1 MVFVDCSTRLE
12 FNKMSTVESD
22 VVIGESSD
30 NKEIR
35 EDEDDVDIPEDFF
48 DEFEDNKFLDEIV
61 EIVVPEQAR
70 LVRTSDTNEN
80 STEANDEKPKV
91 EESTEPT
98 LKRCL
103 DKINDLTRS
112 IERRKQKL
120 QTTLTKSSKRKRRS
134 HTRSPSPTASRA
146 DRNVRNVRS
155 RDRRFSPRRSPSGP
169 RSGRRSRSRDRNR
182 SRDRQR
188 TSNGTRRDRS
198 RSQSSTNR
206 PRAMSFLEELEQK
219 FAEKGQDFPEKEL
232 LIQSRSKKN
241 GVSAVLDRQVA
252 ATVGYPQCEV
262 PMNMSPYMPTVPMPM
277 YNQTPYSPYWNA
289 NYMMNPMATNV
300 QLAMQPLPF
309 QAICAA
315 NDPTT
320 MNVIPSDAKAN
331 DNKSRGNKDE
341 VIARCRAASKILRGE
356 ENKVPKLRFLF
367 TRTSMPMDT
376 VDQEIPPLQSKKNV
390 EFKETSANDKPC
402 APLEF
407 LPSRTSE
414 LVQILG
420 YNCSVIANRLRLK
433 NVGKKVIDEIE
444 DIDAEKQRSK
454 ERAYKEIE
462 TQTDSYKCP
471 TCVVREAKS
480 FSNKSTQAEAP
491 KKVNIRTQTNEKD
504 YRVPLIRQ
512 LSRISAGQLVAVS
525 DFITLICEP
534 RPSTSTE
541 IFSVREKLMDIYNLS
556 ERGSDAIEA
565 ERARDHEARRRGN
578 NNSCPK
584 PNPPVEDLRSTIRGS
599 SDHNMARIPPPPPL
613 LVNYHMNVGMIDPEQ
628 AEREMRLQQMRY
640 EENMRMMQI
649 EEQRNRELEWEH
661 QQQILQQQRQLQLQ
675 REQEEENAR
684 LQEMRNDR
692 RNGFGRGNN
701 HWNDG
706 RGHARY

>member
-1 MVFVDCSTRLE
+1 MVFVDCSTRFE
-12 FNKMSTVESD
+12 SSKMSTVESD
-22 VVIGESSD
+22 VVIGESGD

-35 EDEDDVDIPEDFF
+35 EDADDVDIPEDFF

-80 STEANDEKPKV
+80 STETNDDKPNV
-91 EESTEPT
+91 EESTEPI
-98 LKRCL
+98 LKLCL

-120 QTTLTKSSKRKRRS
+120 QTTISKSSKRKRRS
-134 HTRSPSPTASRA
+134 HTRSPSPATSRA
-146 DRNVRNVRS
+146 DRNVRS

-169 RSGRRSRSRDRNR
+169 RSKRRSRSRDRNR
-182 SRDRQR
+182 DRQKR
-188 TSNGTRRDRS
+188 TRRDRS
-198 RSQSSTNR
+198 RSQSTTNR
-206 PRAMSFLEELEQK
+206 PHVMSFLEELEQK

-241 GVSAVLDRQVA
+241 GVATVTDRQVV

-262 PMNMSPYMPTVPMPM
+262 PINMSPYMPTVQMPM
-277 YNQTPYSPYWNA
+277 YNQAPYPPYWNG
-289 NYMMNPMATNV
+289 NYLMNPMTTNV

-320 MNVIPSDAKAN
+320 VNVIPN
-331 DNKSRGNKDE
+331 DVKTIEKKSRGNRDE
-341 VIARCRAASKILRGE
+341 VITRCRAASKILRGE

-367 TRTSMPMDT
+367 TRTSMPMDP
-376 VDQEIPPLQSKKNV
+376 VDQVISPLQSKKNV
-390 EFKETSANDKPC
+390 EFKETSANEKPC
-402 APLEF
+402 AALEF

-454 ERAYKEIE
+454 ERAYKESE

-578 NNSCPK
+578 NSNCTK
-584 PNPPVEDLRSTIRGS
+584 PNPPVEDLRASIRGS

-613 LVNYHMNVGMIDPEQ
+613 LVNYHMNVGMIDPDQ
-628 AEREMRLQQMRY
+628 AEHEMRLQQMRY
-640 EENMRMMQI
+640 EENMRMMQL
-649 EEQRNRELEWEH
+649 EEQRNRELEWER
-661 QQQILQQQRQLQLQ
+661 QQQILQQQRLLQLQ

-706 RGHARY
+706 RGHGRY